1 MKKLCFVMLCM
12 CVINA
17 VAQPGENKRAPYEFT
32 KLKENAA
39 GQIENQSATGTCW
52 SFATMSF
59 LESEIIRLGNK
70 PVDLSEMYNVRI
82 AYLKKADSYLRY
94 QGKQQF
100 SAGGLSHDVITVM
113 DEHGIVPES
122 AFVGL
127 PDGKKEYNHSGMDTS
142 LEKIMKEIL
151 DKKSID
157 GSVEWKADVE
167 QILNSSIGVAPSAFQ
182 YEGKEY
188 SPSSFRDAMK
198 LKASDYVTLTS
209 FQHHPFY
216 KSFVLEL
223 PDNWGKGTYYNLPLD
238 DFQKVMDHAID
249 NGFTV
254 AWDADVSEKGFSFRN
269 GIGILPDDQV
279 KKDELFTKVAMEKVV
294 TQQNRQEE
302 FDNFKTTDDHLMHIT
317 GKAKDQN
324 GTIYYLTKNSWGP
337 DNLYG
342 GYQYVS
348 RNYFQMKTIGIMVHK
363 DAIPREIRN
372 KLGIQ

>member
-1 MKKLCFVMLCM
+1 MLSI

-17 VAQPGENKRAPYEFT
+17 VAQPGEKTRAPYEFT

-39 GQIENQSATGTCW
+39 GQIENQCATGTCW

-100 SAGGLSHDVITVM
+100 GAGGLSHDVITVM
-113 DEHGIVPES
+113 DEYGIVPES

-127 PDGKKEYNHSGMDTS
+127 PQGKKEYNHSEMDTS
-142 LEKIMKEIL
+142 LEKMMKEML
-151 DKKSID
+151 DKKSND

-167 QILNSSIGVAPSAFQ
+167 QILNSSIGEAPVAFE
-182 YEGKEY
+182 YEGKKY

-198 LKASDYVTLTS
+198 LKAADYVTLTS

-216 KSFVLEL
+216 MPFVLEVM
-223 PDNWGKGTYYNLPLD
+223 DNWAKGTYYNLPLD

-254 AWDADVSEKGFSFRN
+254 AWDADVSERGFSFRN
-269 GIGILPDDQV
+269 GIGILPDDQET
-279 KKDELFTKVAMEKVV
+279 KDELYTKVAKEKMV
-294 TQQNRQEE
+294 TQQNRQKE

-348 RNYFQMKTIGIMVHK
+348 RNYFQMKTIGIMMHK
-363 DAIPREIRN
+363 DAIPLEIRN